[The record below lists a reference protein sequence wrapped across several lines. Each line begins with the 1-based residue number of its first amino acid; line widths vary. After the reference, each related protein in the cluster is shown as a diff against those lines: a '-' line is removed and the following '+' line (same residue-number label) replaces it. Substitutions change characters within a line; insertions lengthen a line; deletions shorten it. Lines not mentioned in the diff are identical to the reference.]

1 MSEKKYYCYCDSNC
15 KYETMTKEQIL
26 AAIAQAAAG
35 GLVFDTEAAI
45 ISKVKEKNAGGF
57 VTFWVGKQAEYN
69 ALPSI
74 DPNCVYIITDNTWQ
88 GDVETLFRNHVDSKG
103 NPHGITVEMIG
114 AASATELR
122 NLSGVVANQMEAL
135 ANHKDDQNNPHSV
148 TIDQIGAAPAYSK
161 GTDDLE
167 AGVSALAPNKLH
179 FVYVKG

>member
-45 ISKVKEKNAGGF
+45 ISKVKEVNAGGF
-57 VTFWVGKQAEYN
+57 VTFWVGTQAQYN

-74 DPNCVYIITDNTWQ
+74 DKNCVYIITDNTWKE
-88 GDVETLFRNHVDSKG
+88 DIEKLVRNHIDSDG
-103 NPHGITVEMIG
+103 NVHGLTIEMIG
-114 AASATELR
+114 AAPASHL
-122 NLSGVVANQMEAL
+122 NDKS
-135 ANHKDDQNNPHSV
+135 NPHGV
-148 TIDQIGAAPAYSK
+148 THEQIGAAPAYSY
-161 GTDDLE
+161 GTDDLV
-167 AGVSALAPNKLH
+167 AGVTPLEKGKLH

>member
-35 GLVFDTEAAI
+35 NLVFDTEAAI
-45 ISKVKEKNAGGF
+45 ISKVKEVNAGGF

-69 ALPSI
+69 ALPSV

-88 GDVETLFRNHVDSKG
+88 GDVETLFRNHIDSKG
-103 NPHGITVEMIG
+103 NPHGLTVEMIG
-114 AASATELR
+114 AASASDLR
-122 NLSGVVANQMEAL
+122 S
-135 ANHKDDQNNPHSV
+135 HTQNKANPHGV
-148 TIDQIGAAPAYSK
+148 TIDQIGAAPAYTK
-161 GTDDLE
+161 GTTDLK
-167 AGVSALAPNKLH
+167 AGVSTLASNTLY

>member
-1 MSEKKYYCYCDSNC
+1 MSKKKYYCYCESNC
-15 KYETMTKEQIL
+15 RYETMTKEQIL

-45 ISKVKEKNAGGF
+45 ISKVKEVNAGGF

-88 GDVETLFRNHVDSKG
+88 GDVETLFRNHIDSKG
-103 NPHGITVEMIG
+103 NPHGLTIEMIG
-114 AASATELR
+114 AASATELTKH
-122 NLSGVVANQMEAL
+122 V
-135 ANHKDDQNNPHSV
+135 QNKANPHGV
-148 TIDQIGAAPAYSK
+148 TCEQIGAAPAYTK
-161 GTDDLE
+161 GTTDLK
-167 AGVSALAPNKLH
+167 AGVSALASNTLH